1 MKRWMW
7 ILIIIVVLIAGFFGY
22 RAYRAS
28 QQQISLSDLQ
38 TVEANSGSL
47 TGTVGATGT
56 VQANQ
61 TAILTFQT
69 SGTVE
74 SISVEMGDQVSVGD
88 RKRVHRLAGGGSD
101 HPRREVQ
108 DDHADR
114 HSAPVA
120 GPPCQT
126 VRRPAAAA
134 AECGFHTRR
143 CG

>member
-88 RKRVHRLAGGGSD
+88 ELARLKRTSLSSQVIMA
-101 HPRREVQ
+101 
-108 DDHADR
+108 
-114 HSAPVA
+114 
-120 GPPCQT
+120 
-126 VRRPAAAA
+126 
-134 AECGFHTRR
+134 
-143 CG
+143 